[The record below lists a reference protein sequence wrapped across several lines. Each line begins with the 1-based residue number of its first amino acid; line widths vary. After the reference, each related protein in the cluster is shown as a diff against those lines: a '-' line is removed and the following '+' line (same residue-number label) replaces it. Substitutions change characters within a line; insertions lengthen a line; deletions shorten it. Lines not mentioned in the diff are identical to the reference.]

1 MERIFTVQEAA
12 DYLKVRPET
21 IRRLLSQGRLPGNK
35 VGRAW
40 RIPENALMAFL
51 RGGGMGAVE
60 EVTQRRGNGHGPYRQ
75 SLEA

>member
-51 RGGGMGAVE
+51 RGGGMEAADIVP
-60 EVTQRRGNGHGPYRQ
+60 RGNGKGAYAH
-75 SLEA
+75 SVEA

>member
-51 RGGGMGAVE
+51 RGGGMDAVE
-60 EVTQRRGNGHGPYRQ
+60 AQPTRGNGHGAYPH
-75 SLEA
+75 SVEA